1 MKLIS
6 REEYL
11 SALSTLRELDA
22 MKTVLKYKK
31 QEFVDVSVFDDNVY
45 KTNYLLGIK
54 EHVQG
59 FLNDVLNPLNEVVED
74 FDFDLE

>member
-6 REEYL
+6 REEYI

-22 MKTVLKYKK
+22 MKTVLKYQK
-31 QEFVDVSVFDDNVY
+31 QEFVDVSIFDDNVY